1 MEVPGLGIQQVIVNP
16 SQRTGE
22 ILTASIIVIQLYH
35 SFNYIL
41 GWLSPPQASLV
52 SIPNII
58 ISFSSPLNTI
68 EFLLSDTDRFSLA
81 DIHVTII
88 NYQSAQIGLSSP

>member
-58 ISFSSPLNTI
+58 ISFSSPHNTI
-68 EFLLSDTDRFSLA
+68 EFLLSDTDRFILA

-88 NYQSAQIGLSSP
+88 NYPSAQIGLSSP